1 MVFGAGGALEEVV
14 EGFLRVYGV
23 GGGAE
28 EPIWPTLPHLL
39 WTISS
44 LHPWTAKAY
53 LQIEYYR
60 VKMILYVT
68 VEFHLG
74 CSVEEGFWWKIGE
87 WGRIHLVGSLDCN
100 WQRQQVLTD
109 CQRYFNRWHRMHF
122 FRFSGIFWQIG
133 NWCTLTAFLIFRCPL
148 FQSNIPALLYSSR
161 SARQAYRWPLY
172 KLAEYFC

>member
-1 MVFGAGGALEEVV
+1 MGLEEGQKSQFGQHCLTSS
-14 EGFLRVYGV
+14 ELSPAYILEPQKHICKLNIIGLGWFSMLRI
-23 GGGAE
+23 
-28 EPIWPTLPHLL
+28 P
-39 WTISS
+39 
-44 LHPWTAKAY
+44 
-53 LQIEYYR
+53 
-60 VKMILYVT
+60 T